1 MVGYF
6 QTLPCLSLFVD
17 NFVNVCSLWYRFL
30 VHMHMLRLDFL
41 SVKTTVS
48 LVFNKI
54 PSVFRTWKNCEFV
67 CKNKLNYFVL
77 KVSILRDFAV

>member
-1 MVGYF
+1 M
-6 QTLPCLSLFVD
+6 P
-17 NFVNVCSLWYRFL
+17 
-30 VHMHMLRLDFL
+30 MLRLDFL

>member
-1 MVGYF
+1 
-6 QTLPCLSLFVD
+6 
-17 NFVNVCSLWYRFL
+17 
-30 VHMHMLRLDFL
+30 MLRLDFL

-77 KVSILRDFAV
+77 KVSILRDFAVFLRLCSLYRIAFAPTRKPNRKAGLLLSS

>member
-54 PSVFRTWKNCEFV
+54 PFNLYLGHGRIVNLYVRIN
-67 CKNKLNYFVL
+67 
-77 KVSILRDFAV
+77 